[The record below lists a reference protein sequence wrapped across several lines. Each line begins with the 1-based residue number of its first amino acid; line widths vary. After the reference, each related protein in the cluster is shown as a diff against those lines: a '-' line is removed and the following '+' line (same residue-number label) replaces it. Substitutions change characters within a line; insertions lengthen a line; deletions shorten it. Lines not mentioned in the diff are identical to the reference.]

1 MIIIKCSSNIVANE
15 KNCLVCKQKEISMS
29 NIVLECKNVFK
40 QYELSS
46 GPLEVLKGVTFT
58 LNKGEMLAIIGISGS
73 GKTTFLNLIGSIDT
87 PTSGEIIFNGKKI
100 SEMTGAEV
108 RDLRRT
114 KVGFVFQAFNLL
126 EILTASEN
134 IALPMIINGTPAGE
148 REDRVQELLEIIGL
162 PDRGIHFPME
172 LSGGQRQ
179 RIAIARAL
187 ANKPEVILLD
197 EPTGQLDSNTSR
209 EIMDYLIKIN
219 EEENVTL
226 IVVTHEDTI
235 ASEAKRPLTII
246 DGKIYEGILESFLS
260 IKAIEEGTL

>member
-1 MIIIKCSSNIVANE
+1 VSNLSEEDYVIVTTGLTKEYPFGETTIKAINGIDFAIKRGDYATIV
-15 KNCLVCKQKEISMS
+15 
-29 NIVLECKNVFK
+29 
-40 QYELSS
+40 
-46 GPLEVLKGVTFT
+46 GP
-58 LNKGEMLAIIGISGS
+58 SGS

-100 SEMTGAEV
+100 SEMTGNEV

-134 IALPMIINGTPAGE
+134 IALPMIINGTPARE
-148 REDRVQELLEIIGL
+148 REDRVQELLEIISM
-162 PDRGIHFPME
+162 PDRGNHFPME

-179 RIAIARAL
+179 RVAIARAL

-197 EPTGQLDSNTSR
+197 EPTGQLDSNTSQ

-219 EEENVTL
+219 DEENVTL

-235 ASEAKRPLTII
+235 ATQAKRPLTII
-246 DGKIYEGILESFLS
+246 DGKLYEGILESFLD

>member
-1 MIIIKCSSNIVANE
+1 VSNLSDEDHVIVTVGLTKEYPFGETTIKAINGIDFALERGDYATIV
-15 KNCLVCKQKEISMS
+15 
-29 NIVLECKNVFK
+29 
-40 QYELSS
+40 
-46 GPLEVLKGVTFT
+46 GP
-58 LNKGEMLAIIGISGS
+58 SGS
-73 GKTTFLNLIGSIDT
+73 GKTTFLNLIGSIDS
-87 PTSGEIIFNGKKI
+87 PTSGEIYFDGKKI
-100 SEMTGAEV
+100 SEMTGTEL

-134 IALPMIINGTPAGE
+134 IALPMIINGTPARE
-148 REDRVQELLEIIGL
+148 REDRVQELLEIIGM
-162 PDRGIHFPME
+162 PDRGNHFPME
-172 LSGGQRQ
+172 LSGGERQ
-179 RIAIARAL
+179 RVAIARAL

-226 IVVTHEDTI
+226 IVVTHEDSI
-235 ASEAKRPLTII
+235 ATKAKRPLTII

>member
-1 MIIIKCSSNIVANE
+1 VSNLSEEDYVIVTTGLTKEYPFGETTIKAINGIDFAIKRGDYATIV
-15 KNCLVCKQKEISMS
+15 
-29 NIVLECKNVFK
+29 
-40 QYELSS
+40 
-46 GPLEVLKGVTFT
+46 GP
-58 LNKGEMLAIIGISGS
+58 SGS

-87 PTSGEIIFNGKKI
+87 LTSGEIIFNGKKI
-100 SEMTGAEV
+100 SEMTGNEV

-134 IALPMIINGTPAGE
+134 IALPMIINGTPARE
-148 REDRVQELLEIIGL
+148 REDRVQELLEIISM
-162 PDRGIHFPME
+162 PDRGNHFPME

-179 RIAIARAL
+179 RVAIARAL

-219 EEENVTL
+219 DEENVTL

-235 ASEAKRPLTII
+235 ATQAKRPLTII
-246 DGKIYEGILESFLS
+246 DGKLYEGILESFLD

>member
-1 MIIIKCSSNIVANE
+1 MSILSEEDHVIITTGLTKEYPFGETTIKAINGIDFAIKRGDYATIV
-15 KNCLVCKQKEISMS
+15 
-29 NIVLECKNVFK
+29 
-40 QYELSS
+40 
-46 GPLEVLKGVTFT
+46 GP
-58 LNKGEMLAIIGISGS
+58 SGS

-162 PDRGIHFPME
+162 PDRGNHFPME

-209 EIMDYLIKIN
+209 EIMDYLVKIN

-235 ASEAKRPLTII
+235 ASQAKRPLTII
-246 DGKIYEGILESFLS
+246 DGKIYEGILESFLD

>member
-1 MIIIKCSSNIVANE
+1 MVTTGLTKEYPFGETTIKAINGIDFAIKRGDYATIV
-15 KNCLVCKQKEISMS
+15 
-29 NIVLECKNVFK
+29 
-40 QYELSS
+40 
-46 GPLEVLKGVTFT
+46 GP
-58 LNKGEMLAIIGISGS
+58 SGS

-100 SEMTGAEV
+100 SEMTGNEV

-134 IALPMIINGTPAGE
+134 IALPMIINGTPARE
-148 REDRVQELLEIIGL
+148 REDRVQELLEIISM
-162 PDRGIHFPME
+162 R
-172 LSGGQRQ
+172 QRQ
-179 RIAIARAL
+179 RVAIARAL

-235 ASEAKRPLTII
+235 ATQAKRPLTII

>member
-1 MIIIKCSSNIVANE
+1 VSNLSDKDHVIVTVGLTKEYPFGETTIKAINGIDFALERGDYATIV
-15 KNCLVCKQKEISMS
+15 
-29 NIVLECKNVFK
+29 
-40 QYELSS
+40 
-46 GPLEVLKGVTFT
+46 GP
-58 LNKGEMLAIIGISGS
+58 SGS

-87 PTSGEIIFNGKKI
+87 PTSGEIYFDGKKI
-100 SEMTGAEV
+100 SEMTGTEV
-108 RDLRRT
+108 RNLRRT

-134 IALPMIINGTPAGE
+134 IALPMIINGTPARE
-148 REDRVQELLEIIGL
+148 REDRVQELLEIISM
-162 PDRGIHFPME
+162 PDRGNHFPME

-179 RIAIARAL
+179 RVAIARAL

-219 EEENVTL
+219 DEENVTL

-235 ASEAKRPLTII
+235 ATQAKRPLTII
-246 DGKIYEGILESFLS
+246 DGKLYEGILESFLD

>member
-1 MIIIKCSSNIVANE
+1 MITTGLTKEYPFGETTIKAINGIDFAIKRGDYATIV
-15 KNCLVCKQKEISMS
+15 
-29 NIVLECKNVFK
+29 
-40 QYELSS
+40 
-46 GPLEVLKGVTFT
+46 GP
-58 LNKGEMLAIIGISGS
+58 SGS

-162 PDRGIHFPME
+162 PDRGNHFPME

-209 EIMDYLIKIN
+209 EIMDYLVKIN

-235 ASEAKRPLTII
+235 ASQAKRPLTII
-246 DGKIYEGILESFLS
+246 DGKIYEGILESFLD

>member
-1 MIIIKCSSNIVANE
+1 MSDEDHVIVTKGLTKEYPFGEATIKAINGIDFAIDRGEYATIV
-15 KNCLVCKQKEISMS
+15 
-29 NIVLECKNVFK
+29 
-40 QYELSS
+40 
-46 GPLEVLKGVTFT
+46 GP
-58 LNKGEMLAIIGISGS
+58 SGS

-100 SEMTGAEV
+100 SEMTGTEV
-108 RDLRRT
+108 RELRRT

-134 IALPMIINGTPAGE
+134 IALPMIINGTPARE
-148 REDRVQELLEIIGL
+148 REERVQELLEIIGL
-162 PDRGIHFPME
+162 PDRGNHFPME

-209 EIMDYLIKIN
+209 EIMDYLVKIN
-219 EEENVTL
+219 KEENVTL
-226 IVVTHEDTI
+226 IVVTHEDSI
-235 ASEAKRPLTII
+235 AAEAKRPLTII
-246 DGKIYEGILESFLS
+246 DGKIYEGILESFLD

>member
-1 MIIIKCSSNIVANE
+1 MSDEDHVIVTVGLTKEYPFGETTIKAINGIDFALERGDYATIV
-15 KNCLVCKQKEISMS
+15 
-29 NIVLECKNVFK
+29 
-40 QYELSS
+40 
-46 GPLEVLKGVTFT
+46 GP
-58 LNKGEMLAIIGISGS
+58 SGS
-73 GKTTFLNLIGSIDT
+73 GKTTFLNLIGSIDS
-87 PTSGEIIFNGKKI
+87 PTSGEIYFDGKKI
-100 SEMTGAEV
+100 SEMTGTEL

-134 IALPMIINGTPAGE
+134 IALPMIINGTPARE
-148 REDRVQELLEIIGL
+148 REDRVQELLEIIGM
-162 PDRGIHFPME
+162 PDRGNHFPME
-172 LSGGQRQ
+172 LSGGERQ
-179 RIAIARAL
+179 RVAIARAL

-226 IVVTHEDTI
+226 IVVTHEDSI
-235 ASEAKRPLTII
+235 ATKAKRPLTII

>member
-1 MIIIKCSSNIVANE
+1 VSNLSEEDYVIVTTGLTKEYPFGETTIKAINGIDFAIKRGDYATIV
-15 KNCLVCKQKEISMS
+15 
-29 NIVLECKNVFK
+29 
-40 QYELSS
+40 
-46 GPLEVLKGVTFT
+46 GP
-58 LNKGEMLAIIGISGS
+58 SGS

-100 SEMTGAEV
+100 SEMTGNEV

-134 IALPMIINGTPAGE
+134 IALPMIINGTPARE
-148 REDRVQELLEIIGL
+148 REDRVQELLEIISM
-162 PDRGIHFPME
+162 PDRGNHFPME

-179 RIAIARAL
+179 RVAIARAL

-219 EEENVTL
+219 DEENVTL

-235 ASEAKRPLTII
+235 ATQAKRPLTII
-246 DGKIYEGILESFLS
+246 DGKLYEGILESFLD

>member
-1 MIIIKCSSNIVANE
+1 
-15 KNCLVCKQKEISMS
+15 
-29 NIVLECKNVFK
+29 
-40 QYELSS
+40 
-46 GPLEVLKGVTFT
+46 LEVNILSDEDHVIVTKGLTKEYPF
-58 LNKGEMLAIIGISGS
+58 GEATIKAINGIDFAIDRGEYATIVGPSGS

-100 SEMTGAEV
+100 SEMTGTEV
-108 RDLRRT
+108 RELRRT

-134 IALPMIINGTPAGE
+134 IALPMIINGSPARE
-148 REDRVQELLEIIGL
+148 REERVQELLEIIGL
-162 PDRGIHFPME
+162 PDRGNHFPME

-226 IVVTHEDTI
+226 IVVTHEDSI

-246 DGKIYEGILESFLS
+246 DGKIYEGILESFLD